1 MNDDTFLFLLDDGEM
16 DDGRGEWKDKISSQF
31 DRLVAFASTELD
43 KRRRSTEGASP
54 RAGDTTTSCNTSPDS
69 GIGHGEPLPPALS
82 KMPRL
87 FKTPPAKASPGR
99 DSPPVLEAPHSAERL
114 GIPRTPSPSS
124 PVPNAPF
131 SPAPLDGPYSPVNAA
146 LQGSGKDRPSSGT
159 SVPLKYQRSE
169 SLSSQHFKKKFFHHR
184 DQWNSTS
191 AAPSSNNGHNPSHTN
206 AAPSNPNTWQ
216 HKGKFRPKGKDWEW
230 YGGSSSE
237 GQPYRERDQ
246 REQRDQ
252 RDQRD
257 HREHRDHRDHRRD
270 QRDHRSYHQN
280 LPHRYR
286 AWEGYH
292 ENQNHP
298 QGNF

>member
-1 MNDDTFLFLLDDGEM
+1 M

-54 RAGDTTTSCNTSPDS
+54 RAGETTASCNTSPDS

-87 FKTPPAKASPGR
+87 FKTPPAKASPER
-99 DSPPVLEAPHSAERL
+99 DSPPVLEAPHTADRA
-114 GIPRTPSPSS
+114 GVARTPSPSS

-131 SPAPLDGPYSPVNAA
+131 SPAPLDGPYSPVNAT
-146 LQGSGKDRPSSGT
+146 LPGHGKDRQASSSAT

-169 SLSSQHFKKKFFHHR
+169 SLSSQHFKKKFFQHR
-184 DQWNSTS
+184 ESWNPSSS
-191 AAPSSNNGHNPSHTN
+191 ASPSNNGHSSTHNSASNNSN
-206 AAPSNPNTWQ
+206 AWH

-230 YGGSSSE
+230 HGGSSNEEQS
-237 GQPYRERDQ
+237 YRERDP
-246 REQRDQ
+246 RDQRDQ
-252 RDQRD
+252 RDQRPE
-257 HREHRDHRDHRRD
+257 RERDHRDHRRD
-270 QRDHRSYHQN
+270 HRDHRSYHQS
-280 LPHRYR
+280 LPRYR
-286 AWEGYH
+286 SWDNYH
-292 ENQNHP
+292 ENDNHP